1 MASADHAGPAGSPRP
16 AHLADIGS
24 RIRNLPVSVEHRPG
38 TVHMRLALPG
48 EQRAIWEHLTE
59 PARLV
64 TWSPV
69 VPDRPLTSVGPAL
82 SREHPDEE
90 PVAADVLEVAAPT
103 LLTHRWG
110 EDTLKW
116 RIDGTTLEL
125 TMRLSAPEHAPMYLA
140 GWQVCLA
147 VLASRLQGHDQ
158 PRIVGYD
165 AMEHGWEELRAYYAS
180 R

>member
-1 MASADHAGPAGSPRP
+1 MTRD
-16 AHLADIGS
+16 DIGS
-24 RIRNLPVSVEHRPG
+24 RIRDLPVSVERRPG

-48 EQRAIWEHLTE
+48 QQQPIWRHLTE
-59 PARLV
+59 PELLA

-82 SREHPDEE
+82 SRENPDEE
-90 PVAADVLEVAAPT
+90 PVAADVLEVHAPT
-103 LLTHRWG
+103 LLIHRWG
-110 EDTLKW
+110 EDTVQW

-125 TMRLSAPEHAPMYLA
+125 TMQLAAPEHAPMYLA

-147 VLASRLQGHDQ
+147 VLASRLDGNDQ

-165 AMEHGWEELRAYYAS
+165 ALDHGWEELRAFYAAQ
-180 R
+180 